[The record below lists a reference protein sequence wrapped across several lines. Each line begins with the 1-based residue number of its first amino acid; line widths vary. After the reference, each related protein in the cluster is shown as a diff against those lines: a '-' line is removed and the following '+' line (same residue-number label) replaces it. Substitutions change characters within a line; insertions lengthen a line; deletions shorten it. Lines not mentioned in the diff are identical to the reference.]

1 MVLAS
6 LYLFYLRKI
15 IWKRG
20 FFIMVNE
27 RVSTLAH
34 ILVNHSCK
42 VQPGEKVMI
51 DLFGDDKEL
60 AIALVQE
67 VYKARGFPF
76 VQLTDQLVH
85 RSLLMGTNGEHLD
98 FWTQIGLDQMK
109 KMDCYIGVR
118 GSENISE
125 YSDVPDDLMSLYSRT
140 YSHAVHTEERVN
152 NTKWVVLRYPS
163 GSMAQLA
170 NMSTEGFTKYFFDVC
185 NVDYVKME
193 KAMRPLVAR
202 MEKTDHVHIKGPGT
216 DLQFSIKGIPVI
228 SCAGEHNIPD
238 GEVFTAPVKNS
249 VNGTVQYNAPTIYNG
264 FLFDNVKLEFK
275 DGKIIN
281 ATANNTEKIN
291 QIFDTDEGAR
301 YIGEFSLG
309 VNPNIN
315 HPMRDIL
322 FDEKINGSFHF
333 TPGQAYEEAD
343 NTNRSAIHWDLVC
356 IQRPEYGGGE
366 VYFDGE
372 LIRKDGLFVVDDL
385 KALNPENLK

>member
-1 MVLAS
+1 MLTEQV
-6 LYLFYLRKI
+6 K
-15 IWKRG
+15 K
-20 FFIMVNE
+20 
-27 RVSTLAH
+27 LAH
-34 ILVNHSCK
+34 ILVHHSCN
-42 VQPGEKVMI
+42 VQPGEKVLI
-51 DLFGDDKEL
+51 DLYGQDKEL
-60 AIALVQE
+60 ALALVQE
-67 VYKARGFPF
+67 VYQAKGLPF
-76 VQLTDQLVH
+76 VQLIDNAIH
-85 RSLLMGTNGEHLD
+85 RSLLLGTDATHMD
-98 FWTQIGLDQMK
+98 VWTQIGLEQMK

-125 YSDVPDDLMSLYSRT
+125 LSDVPDEQMSLYNRT
-140 YSHAVHTEERVN
+140 YSHTVHAEERVK

-163 GSMAQLA
+163 ASMAQLA
-170 NMSTEGFTKYFFDVC
+170 NMSTEAFTNYYFDVC

-193 KAMRPLVAR
+193 QAMRPLVAR
-202 MEKTDHVHIKGPGT
+202 MEKADHVHIKGPGT

-249 VNGTVQYNAPTIYNG
+249 VNGVVQYNAPTIYNG
-264 FLFDNVKLEFK
+264 FLFDSVRLEFK

-343 NTNRSAIHWDLVC
+343 NGNRSAIHWDLVC
-356 IQRPEYGGGE
+356 IQRQDYGGGE

-372 LIRKDGLFVVDDL
+372 LIRKDGLFVVEDL
-385 KALNPENLK
+385 LALNPENLK